1 MFFVLWVVI
10 AFSSAQDCPSW
21 ACDQA
26 KIQKMCGRGCVL
38 LETGVDLVALDEI
51 AYSQRQAKEVPLLST
66 LLFVSLLSCGSW
78 CFSDGV
84 ICPVL
89 LVVMVGVVVVAAAA
103 AVAVVVL
110 FLLLLLLLFFSIF
123 CFFVSVFLFLLSFLL
138 FLLYPSLCLFCFM
151 MLLLSFV
158 VVAGFGS
165 KRHAMCKS
173 WE

>member
-1 MFFVLWVVI
+1 ME
-10 AFSSAQDCPSW
+10 
-21 ACDQA
+21 
-26 KIQKMCGRGCVL
+26 K
-38 LETGVDLVALDEI
+38 GVDLVALGGI

-78 CFSDGV
+78 CLSDGV
-84 ICPVL
+84 ICTVL

-103 AVAVVVL
+103 AVAVAVVVL

-138 FLLYPSLCLFCFM
+138 FLLHPSLCLFCFM

-158 VVAGFGS
+158 VVAGFGG